1 MSPGDS
7 PNDDRQPQ
15 HDNDMADR
23 KQSEQHAAQRQ
34 KELLAEALE
43 KARTEGGV
51 LLNQA
56 GKTAPRLHPRD
67 TGVSAFNAL
76 VLALHSDRGGY
87 RTNLYTPFP
96 RAKRDGDAVKDGEK
110 GVPFIWYRWN
120 EYRSKADE
128 GKTVTKAEYDALPAE
143 RKEDYSPVRDRQ
155 VRTLFNIEQ
164 TTLPL
169 SDPEAFRKALK
180 EHGTP
185 ADRQVKNDK
194 QTRID
199 VNLLLDRLAENL
211 VPIRKDG
218 TGVAHW
224 DSAKDV
230 IHLPAQK
237 HYPDYA
243 SYVQDA
249 FRQVVSA
256 TGHPGRTDR
265 PGTAVEGL
273 RDPAESHRVRE
284 RLVVELASAVKMNE
298 LGLPARL
305 SPESLPLVESWKKSL
320 ENPRFVEGIE
330 ADVNRAAG
338 MIAKAERGEKVGLR
352 PIETRSEQQSETVS
366 AKLSMVQDD
375 AGKWA
380 LHIKPEGEK
389 GFAVYPLKADVGR
402 YFAAVKAGGEMD
414 MATLRDLAQK
424 YIALAKVH
432 PEMKADL
439 FATREKDLDL
449 SDIKRVT
456 IVRTREKDAN
466 GEAVSRILCAAEIE
480 GLKEQPKPREVSPAQ
495 WQRMWLTEDKD
506 AYKRNLAATLFA
518 DVLRR
523 QQEMKQAE
531 AVKQEE
537 QKRENSPE
545 QKAKEEREEKAKEAL
560 TRAETGLVVGV
571 VAATIAKDQQ
581 EAQGRGMHR

>member
-1 MSPGDS
+1 
-7 PNDDRQPQ
+7 
-15 HDNDMADR
+15 MADR
-23 KQSEQHAAQRQ
+23 KQSEQQAAQRQ

-43 KARTEGGV
+43 KARAEGGA
-51 LLNQA
+51 LLNRA
-56 GKTAPRLHPRD
+56 GKTAPKLYPRD

-76 VLALHSDRGGY
+76 VLALHSDWGGY
-87 RTNLYTPFP
+87 RTNLYTPFL
-96 RAKRDGDAVKDGEK
+96 RAKQQGDAVKDGEK

-128 GKTVTKAEYDALPAE
+128 GRAITKAEYDALPAE
-143 RKEDYSPVRDRQ
+143 RKADYSPIRDRQ
-155 VRTLFNIEQ
+155 IRTLFNIEQ

-169 SDPEAFRKALK
+169 TDPEAFARAVK
-180 EHGTP
+180 EHGTT
-185 ADRQVKNDK
+185 ADRHVKDDK
-194 QTRID
+194 QTRIE
-199 VNLLLDRLAENL
+199 VSLLLDKLHENL

-224 DSAKDV
+224 DSDRDV

-273 RDPAESHRVRE
+273 RDPAESHRIRE

-305 SPESLPLVESWKKSL
+305 SPESLPLVENWKKSL
-320 ENPRFVEGIE
+320 EENPRFVEGVE
-330 ADVNRAAG
+330 ADVNRAIG
-338 MIAKAERGEKVGLR
+338 MIARAGRGEKVEMR
-352 PIETRSEQQSETVS
+352 PVETRTENQAEVVS

-375 AGKWA
+375 AGRWA
-380 LHIKPEGEK
+380 LYIKPEGEK
-389 GFAVYPLKADVGR
+389 GFAVYPDKNDVGR
-402 YFAAVKAGGEMD
+402 FFNMAKKGGEENE
-414 MATLRDLAQK
+414 AFRK
-424 YIALAKVH
+424 ALAAKYYALAAEQ

-439 FATREKDLDL
+439 FATSEKDLDL

-456 IVRTREKDAN
+456 IFRKQEKDEN
-466 GEAVSRILCAAEIE
+466 GEAVSRILCAPEIE
-480 GLKEQPKPREVSPAQ
+480 GVKEQPEPREVSPAQ
-495 WQRMWLTEDKD
+495 WQRMWLAEDRD

-518 DVLRR
+518 DVLRQ
-523 QQEMKQAE
+523 QQERKQAE
-531 AVKQEE
+531 AEKKEE
-537 QKRENSPE
+537 EKRQDSPE
-545 QKAKEEREEKAKEAL
+545 QKAKEEREEKSREAL
-560 TRAETGLVVGV
+560 TRAETGV
-571 VAATIAKDQQ
+571 VAAVVAAGIAKDQQ
-581 EAQGRGMHR
+581 EGQGRGMHR

>member
-1 MSPGDS
+1 
-7 PNDDRQPQ
+7 
-15 HDNDMADR
+15 MADR

-169 SDPEAFRKALK
+169 SDPEAFRKTLK

-211 VPIRKDG
+211 VSIRKDG

-265 PGTAVEGL
+265 PGTAVDGL

-480 GLKEQPKPREVSPAQ
+480 GLKEQPEPREVSPAQ

-537 QKRENSPE
+537 QKRENSPV

-560 TRAETGLVVGV
+560 TRAETGLVAGV
-571 VAATIAKDQQ
+571 VAAAVAKDQQ
-581 EAQGRGMHR
+581 EAQSRGMHR

>member
-1 MSPGDS
+1 
-7 PNDDRQPQ
+7 
-15 HDNDMADR
+15 MADR

-305 SPESLPLVESWKKSL
+305 SPESLPLVESWKKSM

-480 GLKEQPKPREVSPAQ
+480 GLKEQPEPREVSPAQ

-560 TRAETGLVVGV
+560 TRAETGLVAGV
-571 VAATIAKDQQ
+571 VAAAVAKDQQ
-581 EAQGRGMHR
+581 EAQSRGMHR

>member
-1 MSPGDS
+1 MTEKS
-7 PNDDRQPQ
+7 
-15 HDNDMADR
+15 
-23 KQSEQHAAQRQ
+23 QSEQNAAQRQ

-87 RTNLYTPFP
+87 QTNLYTPFP

-120 EYRSKADE
+120 EYRSKAEE
-128 GKTVTKAEYDALPAE
+128 GKTITRAEYDALPAE
-143 RKEDYSPVRDRQ
+143 RKADYAPVRDRQ

-185 ADRQVKNDK
+185 EDRHVRDHK

-273 RDPAESHRVRE
+273 RDPAELHRVRE

-305 SPESLPLVESWKKSL
+305 SPESLTLVESWKKSL
-320 ENPRFVEGIE
+320 DNPRFVEGIE

-338 MIAKAERGEKVGLR
+338 MIAKAERGEKVEMR
-352 PIETRSEQQSETVS
+352 PIESRSEQQSETVS

-380 LHIKPEGEK
+380 LQIKPEGGK
-389 GFAVYPLKADVGR
+389 GFAVYPQKADVGR
-402 YFAAVKAGGEMD
+402 FFAAVKAGGEKD

-424 YIALAKVH
+424 YIALAKAH

-439 FATREKDLDL
+439 FSTKEKDIDL
-449 SDIKRVT
+449 SDIRRVT

-480 GLKEQPKPREVSPAQ
+480 GLKEQPEPREVSPAQ
-495 WQRMWLTEDKD
+495 WQRMWLAEDKD

-537 QKRENSPE
+537 QKRQDSPE
-545 QKAKEEREEKAKEAL
+545 QKAKEEREEKAREAL
-560 TRAETGLVVGV
+560 TRAETGLVAGV
-571 VAATIAKDQQ
+571 VAAAIAKDQQ
-581 EAQGRGMHR
+581 QEGQGRGMHR

>member
-1 MSPGDS
+1 
-7 PNDDRQPQ
+7 
-15 HDNDMADR
+15 MADR

-273 RDPAESHRVRE
+273 RDPGESHRVRE

-480 GLKEQPKPREVSPAQ
+480 GLKEQPEPREVSPAQ

-523 QQEMKQAE
+523 QQEMKQVE

-537 QKRENSPE
+537 QKRENTPE
-545 QKAKEEREEKAKEAL
+545 QKAKE
-560 TRAETGLVVGV
+560 
-571 VAATIAKDQQ
+571 
-581 EAQGRGMHR
+581 

>member
-1 MSPGDS
+1 
-7 PNDDRQPQ
+7 
-15 HDNDMADR
+15 MADR

-256 TGHPGRTDR
+256 TGHPGRTYR

-480 GLKEQPKPREVSPAQ
+480 GLKEQPEPREVSPAQ

-560 TRAETGLVVGV
+560 TRAETGLVAGV
-571 VAATIAKDQQ
+571 VAAAIAKDQQ
-581 EAQGRGMHR
+581 EAQSRGMHR

>member
-1 MSPGDS
+1 
-7 PNDDRQPQ
+7 
-15 HDNDMADR
+15 MADR

-96 RAKRDGDAVKDGEK
+96 RAKRDGDAVKNGEK

-256 TGHPGRTDR
+256 TGHPGRTYR

-480 GLKEQPKPREVSPAQ
+480 GLKEQPEPREVSPAQ

-560 TRAETGLVVGV
+560 TRAETGLVAGV
-571 VAATIAKDQQ
+571 VAAAIAKDQQ
-581 EAQGRGMHR
+581 EAQSRGMHR

>member
-1 MSPGDS
+1 
-7 PNDDRQPQ
+7 
-15 HDNDMADR
+15 MADR
-23 KQSEQHAAQRQ
+23 KQSEQQAAQRQ

-43 KARTEGGV
+43 KARAEAGA
-51 LLNQA
+51 LLNRA
-56 GKTAPRLHPRD
+56 GKTAPRLYPRD

-96 RAKRDGDAVKDGEK
+96 RAKQQGDAVKDGEK

-128 GKTVTKAEYDALPAE
+128 GRTITKAEYDALPAE
-143 RKEDYSPVRDRQ
+143 RKADYSPIRDRQ
-155 VRTLFNIEQ
+155 IRTLFNIEQ

-169 SDPEAFRKALK
+169 TDPEAFARAVK
-180 EHGTP
+180 EHGTT
-185 ADRQVKNDK
+185 ADRHVKDNK
-194 QTRID
+194 QTRIE
-199 VNLLLDRLAENL
+199 VNLLLDKLHENL

-224 DSAKDV
+224 DSARDV

-273 RDPAESHRVRE
+273 RDPAESHRIRE

-305 SPESLPLVESWKKSL
+305 SPESLPLVENWKKSL
-320 ENPRFVEGIE
+320 EENPRFVEGVE
-330 ADVNRAAG
+330 ADVNRAIG
-338 MIAKAERGEKVGLR
+338 MIARAGRGEKVEMR
-352 PIETRSEQQSETVS
+352 PVETRTENQAEAVS

-375 AGKWA
+375 AGRWA
-380 LHIKPEGEK
+380 LYIKPEGEK
-389 GFAVYPLKADVGR
+389 GFAVYPDKNDVGR
-402 YFAAVKAGGEMD
+402 FFNMAKKGGEENE
-414 MATLRDLAQK
+414 AFRKTLAAK
-424 YIALAKVH
+424 HYALAAEH

-439 FATREKDLDL
+439 FATSEKDIDL

-456 IVRTREKDAN
+456 IFRKQEKDAT
-466 GEAVSRILCAAEIE
+466 GEAVSRILCAPEIE
-480 GLKEQPKPREVSPAQ
+480 GVKEQPEPREVSPAQ
-495 WQRMWLTEDKD
+495 WQRMWLAEDRD

-518 DVLRR
+518 DVLRQ
-523 QQEMKQAE
+523 QQERKQAE
-531 AVKQEE
+531 AEKKEE
-537 QKRENSPE
+537 EKRQDSPE
-545 QKAKEEREEKAKEAL
+545 QKAKEEREEKSREAL
-560 TRAETGLVVGV
+560 TRAETGV
-571 VAATIAKDQQ
+571 VAAVVAAGISKDQQ
-581 EAQGRGMHR
+581 EGQGRGMHR

>member
-1 MSPGDS
+1 
-7 PNDDRQPQ
+7 
-15 HDNDMADR
+15 MADR

-402 YFAAVKAGGEMD
+402 YFAAVKAGREMD

-480 GLKEQPKPREVSPAQ
+480 GLKEQPEPREVSPAQ

-560 TRAETGLVVGV
+560 TRAETGLVAGV
-571 VAATIAKDQQ
+571 VAAAIAKDQQ
-581 EAQGRGMHR
+581 EAQSRGMHR

>member
-1 MSPGDS
+1 
-7 PNDDRQPQ
+7 
-15 HDNDMADR
+15 MADR
-23 KQSEQHAAQRQ
+23 KQSEQHSAQRQ

-480 GLKEQPKPREVSPAQ
+480 GLKEQPEPREVSPAQ

-560 TRAETGLVVGV
+560 TRAETGLVAGV
-571 VAATIAKDQQ
+571 VAAAIAKDQQ
-581 EAQGRGMHR
+581 EAQSRGMHR

>member
-1 MSPGDS
+1 
-7 PNDDRQPQ
+7 
-15 HDNDMADR
+15 MADR

-480 GLKEQPKPREVSPAQ
+480 GLKEQPEPREVSPAQ

-523 QQEMKQAE
+523 QQEMKKAE

-560 TRAETGLVVGV
+560 TRAETGLVAGV
-571 VAATIAKDQQ
+571 VAAAIAKDQQ
-581 EAQGRGMHR
+581 EAQSRGMHR

>member
-1 MSPGDS
+1 
-7 PNDDRQPQ
+7 
-15 HDNDMADR
+15 MADR
-23 KQSEQHAAQRQ
+23 KQSEQQAAQRQ

-43 KARTEGGV
+43 KARAEGGV

-56 GKTAPRLHPRD
+56 GKTAPKLHPRD

-96 RAKRDGDAVKDGEK
+96 RAKRQGDAVKDGEK
-110 GVPFIWYRWN
+110 GIPFIWYRWN

-128 GKTVTKAEYDALPAE
+128 GATISRAEYDALPSE
-143 RKEDYSPVRDRQ
+143 RKKDYSPVRDRQ
-155 VRTLFNIEQ
+155 IRTLFNIEQ

-169 SDPEAFRKALK
+169 SDREAFAKALK

-185 ADRQVKNDK
+185 ADRHVRDDK

-199 VNLLLDRLAENL
+199 VNLLLDRLHENL

-338 MIAKAERGEKVGLR
+338 MIARAERGEKVEMR
-352 PIETRSEQQSETVS
+352 PIEARTERQSETVS

-389 GFAVYPLKADVGR
+389 GFAVYPQKADVGR
-402 YFAAVKAGGEMD
+402 YFAAVKAGGEKD

-439 FATREKDLDL
+439 FATREKDLNL
-449 SDIKRVT
+449 SDFKRVT

-466 GEAVSRILCAAEIE
+466 GEAVSRILCAPEIE
-480 GLKEQPKPREVSPAQ
+480 GLKEQPEPREVSPAQ

-560 TRAETGLVVGV
+560 TRAETGLVAGV
-571 VAATIAKDQQ
+571 VAAAIAKDQQ
-581 EAQGRGMHR
+581 QEGQGRGMHR

>member
-1 MSPGDS
+1 
-7 PNDDRQPQ
+7 
-15 HDNDMADR
+15 MADR

-352 PIETRSEQQSETVS
+352 PIETRSEQHSETVS

-480 GLKEQPKPREVSPAQ
+480 GLKEQPEPREVSPAQ

-560 TRAETGLVVGV
+560 TRAETGLVAGV
-571 VAATIAKDQQ
+571 VAAAIAKDQQ
-581 EAQGRGMHR
+581 EAQSRGMHR

>member
-1 MSPGDS
+1 
-7 PNDDRQPQ
+7 
-15 HDNDMADR
+15 MADR

-185 ADRQVKNDK
+185 EDRHVRDHK

-466 GEAVSRILCAAEIE
+466 GEAVSRILCAAEIK
-480 GLKEQPKPREVSPAQ
+480 GLKEQPEPREVSPAQ

-560 TRAETGLVVGV
+560 TRAETGLVAGV
-571 VAATIAKDQQ
+571 VAAAIAKDQQ
-581 EAQGRGMHR
+581 EAQSRGMHR

>member
-1 MSPGDS
+1 
-7 PNDDRQPQ
+7 
-15 HDNDMADR
+15 MADR

-120 EYRSKADE
+120 EYRSKADD

-143 RKEDYSPVRDRQ
+143 RKSDYSPVRDRQ

-169 SDPEAFRKALK
+169 SDPEAFRNALK
-180 EHGTP
+180 EHGTT
-185 ADRQVKNDK
+185 ADRHLKDDK

-211 VPIRKDG
+211 VPIR
-218 TGVAHW
+218 
-224 DSAKDV
+224 
-230 IHLPAQK
+230 
-237 HYPDYA
+237 PDYA

-432 PEMKADL
+432 PEMNA
-439 FATREKDLDL
+439 A
-449 SDIKRVT
+449 
-456 IVRTREKDAN
+456 
-466 GEAVSRILCAAEIE
+466 IL
-480 GLKEQPKPREVSPAQ
+480 
-495 WQRMWLTEDKD
+495 
-506 AYKRNLAATLFA
+506 
-518 DVLRR
+518 
-523 QQEMKQAE
+523 
-531 AVKQEE
+531 
-537 QKRENSPE
+537 
-545 QKAKEEREEKAKEAL
+545 
-560 TRAETGLVVGV
+560 
-571 VAATIAKDQQ
+571 
-581 EAQGRGMHR
+581 

>member
-1 MSPGDS
+1 
-7 PNDDRQPQ
+7 
-15 HDNDMADR
+15 MADR

-298 LGLPARL
+298 LGRPARL

-466 GEAVSRILCAAEIE
+466 GEAVSRILCAAEIK
-480 GLKEQPKPREVSPAQ
+480 GLKEQPEPREVSPAQ

-560 TRAETGLVVGV
+560 TRAETGLVAGV
-571 VAATIAKDQQ
+571 VAAAIAKDQQ
-581 EAQGRGMHR
+581 EAQSRGMHR

>member
-1 MSPGDS
+1 
-7 PNDDRQPQ
+7 
-15 HDNDMADR
+15 MADR

-480 GLKEQPKPREVSPAQ
+480 GLKEQPEPREVSPAQ

-537 QKRENSPE
+537 QRRENSPE

-560 TRAETGLVVGV
+560 TRAETGLVAGV
-571 VAATIAKDQQ
+571 VAAAIAKDQQ
-581 EAQGRGMHR
+581 EAQSRGMHR

>member
-1 MSPGDS
+1 
-7 PNDDRQPQ
+7 
-15 HDNDMADR
+15 MADR

-143 RKEDYSPVRDRQ
+143 RKADYAPVRDRQ

-466 GEAVSRILCAAEIE
+466 GEAVSRILCAAEIK
-480 GLKEQPKPREVSPAQ
+480 GLKEQPEPREVSPAQ

-560 TRAETGLVVGV
+560 TRAETGLVAGV
-571 VAATIAKDQQ
+571 VAAAIAKDQQ
-581 EAQGRGMHR
+581 EAQSRGMHR

>member
-1 MSPGDS
+1 
-7 PNDDRQPQ
+7 
-15 HDNDMADR
+15 MADR

-120 EYRSKADE
+120 EYRSKADD

-495 WQRMWLTEDKD
+495 WQRMWLAEDKD

>member
-1 MSPGDS
+1 
-7 PNDDRQPQ
+7 
-15 HDNDMADR
+15 MADR

-480 GLKEQPKPREVSPAQ
+480 GLKEQPEPREVSPAQ

-560 TRAETGLVVGV
+560 TRAETGLVAGV
-571 VAATIAKDQQ
+571 VAAAIAKDQQ
-581 EAQGRGMHR
+581 EAQSRGMHR

>member
-1 MSPGDS
+1 
-7 PNDDRQPQ
+7 
-15 HDNDMADR
+15 MADR
-23 KQSEQHAAQRQ
+23 KQSEQQAAQRQ

-43 KARTEGGV
+43 KARAEGGA
-51 LLNQA
+51 LLNRA
-56 GKTAPRLHPRD
+56 GKTAPRLYPSD

-96 RAKRDGDAVKDGEK
+96 RAKQQGDAVKDGEK

-128 GKTVTKAEYDALPAE
+128 GRTITKAEYDVLPAE
-143 RKEDYSPVRDRQ
+143 RKADYSPIRDRQ
-155 VRTLFNIEQ
+155 IRTLFNIEQ

-169 SDPEAFRKALK
+169 TDPEAFARAVK
-180 EHGTP
+180 EHGTT
-185 ADRQVKNDK
+185 ADRHVKDDK
-194 QTRID
+194 QTRIE
-199 VNLLLDRLAENL
+199 VNLLLDKLHENL

-224 DSAKDV
+224 DSARDV

-273 RDPAESHRVRE
+273 RDPAESHRIRE

-305 SPESLPLVESWKKSL
+305 SPESLPLVENWKKSL
-320 ENPRFVEGIE
+320 EENPRFVEGVE
-330 ADVNRAAG
+330 ADVNRAIG
-338 MIAKAERGEKVGLR
+338 MIARAGRGEKVEMR
-352 PIETRSEQQSETVS
+352 PVETRTENQAEAVS

-375 AGKWA
+375 AGRWA
-380 LHIKPEGEK
+380 LYIKPEGEK
-389 GFAVYPLKADVGR
+389 GFAVYPDKNDVGR
-402 YFAAVKAGGEMD
+402 FFNMAKKGGEENE
-414 MATLRDLAQK
+414 AFRK
-424 YIALAKVH
+424 ALAAKYYALAAEH

-439 FATREKDLDL
+439 FATSEKDLDL
-449 SDIKRVT
+449 SGIKRVT
-456 IVRTREKDAN
+456 IFRKQEKDEN
-466 GEAVSRILCAAEIE
+466 GEAVSRILCAPEIE
-480 GLKEQPKPREVSPAQ
+480 GVKEQPEPREVSPAQ
-495 WQRMWLTEDKD
+495 WQRMWLAEDRD

-518 DVLRR
+518 DVLRQ
-523 QQEMKQAE
+523 QQERKQAE
-531 AVKQEE
+531 AEKQEME
-537 QKRENSPE
+537 KRQDSPE
-545 QKAKEEREEKAKEAL
+545 QKAKEEREEKSREAL
-560 TRAETGLVVGV
+560 TRAETGV
-571 VAATIAKDQQ
+571 VAAVVAAGISKDQQ
-581 EAQGRGMHR
+581 EGQGRGMHR

>member
-1 MSPGDS
+1 
-7 PNDDRQPQ
+7 
-15 HDNDMADR
+15 MADR

-87 RTNLYTPFP
+87 RTNLYTPCP

-256 TGHPGRTDR
+256 TGHPGRTYR

-480 GLKEQPKPREVSPAQ
+480 GLKEQPEPREVSPAQ

-560 TRAETGLVVGV
+560 TRAETGLVAGV
-571 VAATIAKDQQ
+571 VAAAIAKDQQ
-581 EAQGRGMHR
+581 EAQSRGMHR

>member
-1 MSPGDS
+1 
-7 PNDDRQPQ
+7 
-15 HDNDMADR
+15 MADR

-366 AKLSMVQDD
+366 AKQSMVQDD

-480 GLKEQPKPREVSPAQ
+480 GLKEQPEPREVSPAQ

-560 TRAETGLVVGV
+560 TRAETGLVAGV
-571 VAATIAKDQQ
+571 VAAAIAKDQQ
-581 EAQGRGMHR
+581 EAQSRGMHR

>member
-480 GLKEQPKPREVSPAQ
+480 GLKEQPEPREVSPAQ

-537 QKRENSPE
+537 QRRENSPE

-560 TRAETGLVVGV
+560 TRAETGLVAGV
-571 VAATIAKDQQ
+571 VAAAIAKDQQ
-581 EAQGRGMHR
+581 EAQSRGMHR

>member
-1 MSPGDS
+1 
-7 PNDDRQPQ
+7 
-15 HDNDMADR
+15 MADR
-23 KQSEQHAAQRQ
+23 KQSEQQAAQRQ

-43 KARTEGGV
+43 KSRAEGGV

-76 VLALHSDRGGY
+76 LLAFHSDRGGY

-120 EYRSKADE
+120 EYRSKAEE
-128 GKTVTKAEYDALPAE
+128 GKTITKAEYDALPSE
-143 RKEDYSPVRDRQ
+143 RKKDYSPVRDRQ

-185 ADRQVKNDK
+185 EDRHVKDDK

-199 VNLLLDRLAENL
+199 VNLLLDRLHENL

-338 MIAKAERGEKVGLR
+338 MIAKAERGEKVEMR
-352 PIETRSEQQSETVS
+352 PIEARTEQQSETVS

-389 GFAVYPLKADVGR
+389 GFAVYPQKADVGR
-402 YFAAVKAGGEMD
+402 YFAAVKAGGEKD

-439 FATREKDLDL
+439 FATREKDLNL
-449 SDIKRVT
+449 SDFKRVT
-456 IVRTREKDAN
+456 IVRTREKDTN
-466 GEAVSRILCAAEIE
+466 GEAVSRILCAPEIE
-480 GLKEQPKPREVSPAQ
+480 GLKEQPEPREVSSAQ
-495 WQRMWLTEDKD
+495 WQRMWLAEDKD

-523 QQEMKQAE
+523 QQEMKQAG

-537 QKRENSPE
+537 QKRENSPG

-560 TRAETGLVVGV
+560 TRAETGLVAGV
-571 VAATIAKDQQ
+571 VAAAIAKDQQ
-581 EAQGRGMHR
+581 QEGQGRGMHR

>member
-1 MSPGDS
+1 
-7 PNDDRQPQ
+7 
-15 HDNDMADR
+15 MADR

-320 ENPRFVEGIE
+320 ENPWFVEGIE

-480 GLKEQPKPREVSPAQ
+480 GLKEQPEPREVSPAQ

-560 TRAETGLVVGV
+560 TRAETGLVAGV
-571 VAATIAKDQQ
+571 VAAAIAKDQQ
-581 EAQGRGMHR
+581 EAQSRGMHR

>member
-1 MSPGDS
+1 
-7 PNDDRQPQ
+7 
-15 HDNDMADR
+15 MADR

-466 GEAVSRILCAAEIE
+466 GEAVSRILCAAEIK
-480 GLKEQPKPREVSPAQ
+480 GLKEQPEPREVSPAQ

-560 TRAETGLVVGV
+560 TRAETGLVAGV
-571 VAATIAKDQQ
+571 VAAAIAKDQQ
-581 EAQGRGMHR
+581 EAQSRGMHR

>member
-1 MSPGDS
+1 
-7 PNDDRQPQ
+7 
-15 HDNDMADR
+15 MADR

-180 EHGTP
+180 EHGTT
-185 ADRQVKNDK
+185 ADRHLKDDK

-402 YFAAVKAGGEMD
+402 YFAAVKAGGGMD

-480 GLKEQPKPREVSPAQ
+480 GLKEQPEPREVSPAQ

-537 QKRENSPE
+537 QRRENSPE

-560 TRAETGLVVGV
+560 TRAETGLVAGV
-571 VAATIAKDQQ
+571 VAAAVAKDQQ
-581 EAQGRGMHR
+581 EAQSRGMHR